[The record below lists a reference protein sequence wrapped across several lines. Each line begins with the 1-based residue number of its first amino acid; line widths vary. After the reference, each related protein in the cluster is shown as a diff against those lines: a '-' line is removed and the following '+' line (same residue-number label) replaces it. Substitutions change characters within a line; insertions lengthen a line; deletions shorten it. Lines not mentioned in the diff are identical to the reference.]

1 MVRTSSFCSEGS
13 CVGVAIGAD
22 EVRVVDTKTDG
33 ALSFTAA
40 EWAAFVA
47 GVKAGEFDL
56 HQQDPDAWSERSAER
71 DIRSTNRD
79 PAPPTRLR

>member
-1 MVRTSSFCSEGS
+1 MGESGFRGRRGGLEDAAVQPRRDVQVLVRTSSFCSDGS

-22 EVRVVDTKTDG
+22 EVRVVDTKSEG

-56 HQQDPDAWSERSAER
+56 P
-71 DIRSTNRD
+71 
-79 PAPPTRLR
+79 